1 MKKNAVIGKAKI
13 SNRPNL
19 NAFDLSHRNLFT
31 SYLGAILPVH
41 VMELMPG
48 DTVQVSPNWFT
59 RAMDLQAN
67 AYGRLIENVQTFFVP
82 YSSLW
87 KNIQYNML
95 STLQKGA
102 SGFPESRV
110 AETISSV
117 VSTSTKLPRMK
128 LGSLLNFCLLV
139 ELMVNRICFSF
150 KSSTPTTK
158 LLVPFVTYSQ
168 ELRSVAIA
176 RLASYLG
183 YGGFDAFLNNENRDY
198 THGGQFTFEVEGV
211 STTVTLY
218 PLKSDF
224 IETLVDNF
232 VADGNSYGAN
242 VYVNPLRWFAYHF
255 VYNNFYRNDTWQPYE
270 ATTCNLDWLN
280 SDNPEIEIVSNQK
293 AFSVYQALAAAK
305 TINELFAAWNNNMN
319 NYRNYMFFD
328 LRESNLPM
336 DAYNG
341 VLPNPQYG
349 SKSAVAPLS
358 AKDVVGHG
366 VDEPLKGVSSGD
378 GDVLHFSNES
388 LSGDAGVDI
397 FDLRQSIAMQ
407 KFLEISQSHDSSYKE
422 QIKAHFG
429 VDTADDPYKAYFI
442 GGSSSTMQVDTQVN
456 SNLAGDNSAVL
467 GGIASAQG
475 NYSAK
480 YKSDTYGILI
490 SLYRI
495 IPILDYQDR
504 GIKDQILTVDSTDL
518 PVPEFDSIGMERRR
532 KVSVRGFD
540 SALTDAD
547 TLDAL
552 KTYGYAAR
560 YLDYKTDVD
569 KIHGEFKYTLKNRV
583 IATPKN
589 LYKSGSGVISS
600 LLRVYPSMVDQI
612 FVNNNHGLLSDDQ
625 FYTNMNVSVTA
636 VRPLSVHGMPYAN

>member
-110 AETISSV
+110 AETLSSV

-139 ELMVNRICFSF
+139 ELMVHRICKSF
-150 KSSTPTTK
+150 PSSTATTK

-183 YGGFDAFLNNENRDY
+183 YGGFDVFLNDENRDY
-198 THGGQFTFEVEGV
+198 SHSGRFTFVVDGI
-211 STTVTLY
+211 STTATLC
-218 PLKSDF
+218 PLK
-224 IETLVDNF
+224 DN
-232 VADGNSYGAN
+232 VLQDLADTIGRGGFGAN

-280 SDNPEIEIVSNQK
+280 SDNPEIEIIPDSKVK
-293 AFSVYQALAAAK
+293 SVRQAIAAA
-305 TINELFAAWNNNMN
+305 NSLNQLFTSWNDNMIG
-319 NYRNYMFFD
+319 YRNYMFFD

-349 SKSAVAPLS
+349 ENASVAPLS
-358 AKDVVGHG
+358 AKNADGHG
-366 VDEPLKGVSSGD
+366 AGQPLEGYSFN
-378 GDVLHFSNES
+378 GDVLHFGNPS
-388 LSGDAGVDI
+388 LEGDAGVDI

-456 SNLAGDNSAVL
+456 ANLAGDNSAVL

-495 IPILDYQDR
+495 IPIIDYQDR

-532 KVSVRGFD
+532 IVSVRGFD
-540 SALTDAD
+540 SSLDGNG
-547 TLDAL
+547 TLAAL

>member
-1 MKKNAVIGKAKI
+1 MKKNAVIGKAKV

-41 VMELMPG
+41 AMELMPG

-110 AETISSV
+110 ATDVNNSLL
-117 VSTSTKLPRMK
+117 TSTKLPRMK
-128 LGSLLNFCLLV
+128 LQGLLFFCWLV
-139 ELMVNRICFSF
+139 EYMVSRIVDLKQGSA
-150 KSSTPTTK
+150 TQPTVT
-158 LLVPFVTYSQ
+158 LTVPFVTYGQ
-168 ELRSVAIA
+168 ELRSVSIS

-183 YGGFDAFLNNENRDY
+183 YGGFDFFLNNENRDY
-198 THGGQFTFEVEGV
+198 SRGGSMTFVVNGV

-218 PLKSDF
+218 PIKGPLLGDF
-224 IETLVDNF
+224 ETDIKK
-232 VADGNSYGAN
+232 GGYGSN
-242 VYVNPLRWFAYHF
+242 VFVNPLRWFAYHF
-255 VYNNFYRNDTWQPYE
+255 VYNNFYRNDTWQPYH
-270 ATTCNLDWLN
+270 ASTCNLDWLN
-280 SDNPEIEIVSNQK
+280 PNDPYINIMSAVDELNT
-293 AFSVYQALAAAK
+293 YYALRDAQTLDA
-305 TINELFAAWNNNMN
+305 LFTAWNTHMDKFSD
-319 NYRNYMFFD
+319 YMFFD

-349 SKSAVAPLS
+349 STSTVAPLT
-358 AKDVVGHG
+358 
-366 VDEPLKGVSSGD
+366 VSSLDGHPNIPLEGSEYTDGKQYFKIDGHIGD
-378 GDVLHFSNES
+378 K
-388 LSGDAGVDI
+388 AGVDI

-456 SNLAGDNSAVL
+456 SNLVGDNSAVL

-475 NYSAK
+475 SYSAK

-495 IPILDYQDR
+495 IPIIDYQDR

-532 KVSVRGFD
+532 NVSVRGFD
-540 SALTDAD
+540 SAKTASD
-547 TLDAL
+547 TFDAL

>member
-1 MKKNAVIGKAKI
+1 MKKNAVIGKAKV

-110 AETISSV
+110 AETISTV

-128 LGSLLNFCLLV
+128 LGSLIHFCLLCEYMLSRV
-139 ELMVNRICFSF
+139 CVF
-150 KSSTPTTK
+150 KSSTPTVK

-183 YGGFDAFLNNENRDY
+183 YGGFDIFLNNDNRDY
-198 THGGQFTFEVEGV
+198 SRGGQFTFEVDGI
-211 STTVTLY
+211 STTATLH
-218 PLKSDF
+218 PLKDDVLTHLINNIWSGSF
-224 IETLVDNF
+224 
-232 VADGNSYGAN
+232 GSN

-280 SDNPEIEIVSNQK
+280 SDNPEIEIISPSNTDKTQK
-293 AFSVYQALAAAK
+293 ALAAAK
-305 TINELFAAWNNNMN
+305 NINELFTAWNNNMN
-319 NYRNYMFFD
+319 TYRNYMFFD

-349 SKSAVAPLS
+349 SNSSVAPLS
-358 AKDVVGHG
+358 ASGTDGSGRTLQVSDFKDGKNYFSV
-366 VDEPLKGVSSGD
+366 ESG
-378 GDVLHFSNES
+378 GSET
-388 LSGDAGVDI
+388 AGVDI

-407 KFLEISQSHDSSYKE
+407 KFLEISQSHDSSYKD
-422 QIKAHFG
+422 QIKAHYVRTVATHAWHGDARPRCSCRLSAAKKYDRFTFSHKCARGHQLRTLGFG
-429 VDTADDPYKAYFI
+429 
-442 GGSSSTMQVDTQVN
+442 
-456 SNLAGDNSAVL
+456 
-467 GGIASAQG
+467 
-475 NYSAK
+475 
-480 YKSDTYGILI
+480 YGQ
-490 SLYRI
+490 S
-495 IPILDYQDR
+495 
-504 GIKDQILTVDSTDL
+504 
-518 PVPEFDSIGMERRR
+518 
-532 KVSVRGFD
+532 
-540 SALTDAD
+540 
-547 TLDAL
+547 
-552 KTYGYAAR
+552 
-560 YLDYKTDVD
+560 
-569 KIHGEFKYTLKNRV
+569 
-583 IATPKN
+583 
-589 LYKSGSGVISS
+589 
-600 LLRVYPSMVDQI
+600 
-612 FVNNNHGLLSDDQ
+612 
-625 FYTNMNVSVTA
+625 
-636 VRPLSVHGMPYAN
+636 

>member
-1 MKKNAVIGKAKI
+1 MKKNAVIGKAKV

-110 AETISSV
+110 ATDVNTSL
-117 VSTSTKLPRMK
+117 STSTKLPRMK
-128 LGSLLNFCLLV
+128 LQGLFLFCWLIEYMVSRIV
-139 ELMVNRICFSF
+139 ELNQ
-150 KSSTPTTK
+150 SSTVQPTVTLK
-158 LLVPFVTYSQ
+158 VPFVTYGQ
-168 ELRSVAIA
+168 ELRSVSIA

-183 YGGFDAFLNNENRDY
+183 YGGFDFFLNNDNRDY
-198 THGGQFTFEVEGV
+198 SRGGHMTFVVNGV
-211 STTVTLY
+211 STDVTLY
-218 PLKSDF
+218 P
-224 IETLVDNF
+224 I
-232 VADGNSYGAN
+232 DGSLLGSFESSIKHGGYGSN
-242 VYVNPLRWFAYHF
+242 VFVNPLRWFAYHF

-270 ATTCNLDWLN
+270 ASTCNLDWLKPN
-280 SDNPEIEIVSNQK
+280 DPYIDVLSETDELN
-293 AFSVYQALAAAK
+293 AYYALRDAK
-305 TINELFAAWNNNMN
+305 TIDALFTAWNTHMSKFAD
-319 NYRNYMFFD
+319 YMFFD

-349 SKSAVAPLS
+349 SSSTVAPLTATS
-358 AKDVVGHG
+358 SDAHPNIPLEGSEYTDGKQYFKVDGHIG
-366 VDEPLKGVSSGD
+366 EQ
-378 GDVLHFSNES
+378 
-388 LSGDAGVDI
+388 AGIDI

-475 NYSAK
+475 SYSAK

-495 IPILDYQDR
+495 IPVLDYQDR

-532 KVSVRGFD
+532 NVSVRGFD
-540 SALTDAD
+540 SAVNSQE
-547 TLDAL
+547 TLEAL

>member
-1 MKKNAVIGKAKI
+1 MKKNVVIGKAKI
-13 SNRPNL
+13 CNRPNL

-102 SGFPESRV
+102 SGFSESRV

-117 VSTSTKLPRMK
+117 VNTSTKLPRMK
-128 LGSLLNFCLLV
+128 LGSLLNFCYVV
-139 ELMVNRICFSF
+139 EYMLSRVCNFRD
-150 KSSTPTTK
+150 STPTVS

-168 ELRSVAIA
+168 ELRSVSIA

-183 YGGFDAFLNNENRDY
+183 YGGFDIFLQHDNRDY
-198 THGGQFTFEVEGV
+198 ERGKQFTFKVDGVE
-211 STTVTLY
+211 TTATLY
-218 PLKSDF
+218 PLKSS
-224 IETLVDNF
+224 ILNTLDSRIS
-232 VADGNSYGAN
+232 DGAFGAT

-270 ATTCNLDWLN
+270 ATTCNLDWVN
-280 SDNPEIEIVSNQK
+280 PDNPEIEVLPSAKIPRIK
-293 AFSVYQALAAAK
+293 GELGAAK
-305 TINELFAAWNNNMN
+305 SIDELFTAWNNELNTF
-319 NYRNYMFFD
+319 RNYMFFD

-349 SKSAVAPLS
+349 KNSSAAPLS
-358 AKDVVGHG
+358 AKDGDGHG
-366 VDEPLKGVSSGD
+366 IGEILQGVQTKVS
-378 GDVLHFSNES
+378 DVVHFSNES
-388 LSGDAGVDI
+388 LSSEAGIDI

-407 KFLEISQSHDSSYKE
+407 RFLEISQSHDSSYKE

-429 VDTADDPYKAYFI
+429 VDTNDDPYKAYFI

-456 SNLAGDNSAVL
+456 SNLAGENSAVL

-480 YKSDTYGILI
+480 YKSDTYGVLI

-532 KVSVRGFD
+532 NVSVRGFD
-540 SALTDAD
+540 AAITPDD
-547 TLDAL
+547 TIDAL

-589 LYKSGSGVISS
+589 LYKSGTGVISS

-625 FYTNMNVSVTA
+625 FYTNMNISVTA
-636 VRPLSVHGMPYAN
+636 VRPLSVHGMPNAN

>member
-1 MKKNAVIGKAKI
+1 MKKNAVIGKAKV

-31 SYLGAILPVH
+31 SSLGAILPVH
-41 VMELMPG
+41 AMELMPG

-95 STLQKGA
+95 TTLQKNA
-102 SGFPESRV
+102 SGWTESRV
-110 AETISSV
+110 ATNVTSSLA
-117 VSTSTKLPRMK
+117 TSTKLPRIKMQDILLFCWLVEYLVSRIVQ
-128 LGSLLNFCLLV
+128 LGSTV
-139 ELMVNRICFSF
+139 Q
-150 KSSTPTTK
+150 PTVT
-158 LLVPFVTYSQ
+158 LTVPFVTYGQ
-168 ELRSVAIA
+168 ELRSVSIA

-183 YGGFDAFLNNENRDY
+183 YGGFDFFLNNENRDY
-198 THGGQFTFEVEGV
+198 SQGGSMTFKVNGI
-211 STTVTLY
+211 STTVTLHPIKG
-218 PLKSDF
+218 PLLGAF
-224 IETLVDNF
+224 ET
-232 VADGNSYGAN
+232 AIKTGGYGSN
-242 VYVNPLRWFAYHF
+242 VFVNPLRWFAYHF

-270 ATTCNLDWLN
+270 AATCNLDWLDPN
-280 SDNPEIEIVSNQK
+280 NPYISVLTPTEEINIYYALKEATTID
-293 AFSVYQALAAAK
+293 ALFS
-305 TINELFAAWNNNMN
+305 AWNEKMSKFAD
-319 NYRNYMFFD
+319 YMFFD

-349 SKSAVAPLS
+349 STSTVAPLT
-358 AKDVVGHG
+358 
-366 VDEPLKGVSSGD
+366 VSSSDAHPNIPLEGSEYTDGKQYFKIDGHIGD
-378 GDVLHFSNES
+378 K
-388 LSGDAGVDI
+388 AGVDI

-456 SNLAGDNSAVL
+456 ANLAGDNSAVL

-475 NYSAK
+475 SYSAK

-495 IPILDYQDR
+495 IPIIDYQDR

-532 KVSVRGFD
+532 NVSVRGFD
-540 SALTDAD
+540 SALTGTD

-589 LYKSGSGVISS
+589 LYKTGSGVISS

>member
-1 MKKNAVIGKAKI
+1 MKKNAVIGKAKV

-110 AETISSV
+110 AETLSSV
-117 VSTSTKLPRMK
+117 VGTSTKLPRMK
-128 LGSLLNFCLLV
+128 LGSLLNFCFLI
-139 ELMVNRICFSF
+139 EYMVSRICVAF
-150 KSSTPTTK
+150 KTNNPTVK

-168 ELRSVAIA
+168 ELRSVSIA

-183 YGGFDAFLNNENRDY
+183 YGGFDLFLNNENRDY
-198 THGGQFTFEVEGV
+198 EHGGTFTFEVEGV

-218 PLKSDF
+218 PLKNIF
-224 IETLVDNF
+224 FGPFLDN
-232 VADGNSYGAN
+232 VGSNGNALGSN

-280 SDNPEIEIVSNQK
+280 SDNPEIEIISNAK
-293 AFSVYQALAAAK
+293 TMSTYQALFAAK
-305 TINELFAAWNNNMN
+305 SINELFTAWNDNMIN
-319 NYRNYMFFD
+319 FRNYMFFD

-349 SKSAVAPLS
+349 KNSSTAPLS
-358 AKDVVGHG
+358 AKDGGGHG
-366 VDEPLKGVSSGD
+366 IGEILQGVATNVS
-378 GDVLHFSNES
+378 DVVHFSNES
-388 LSGDAGVDI
+388 LSSEAGIDI

-456 SNLAGDNSAVL
+456 ANLAGDNSAVL

-495 IPILDYQDR
+495 IPIIDYQDR

-532 KVSVRGFD
+532 NVSVRGFD
-540 SALTDAD
+540 SAFSNSEM
-547 TLDAL
+547 LDAL

-583 IATPKN
+583 IATPKH
-589 LYKSGSGVISS
+589 LYKTGSGVISS

>member
-1 MKKNAVIGKAKI
+1 MKKNAVLGKARI
-13 SNRPNL
+13 NNRPNL

-31 SYLGAILPVH
+31 SFLGAILPVH
-41 VMELMPG
+41 TMELMPG

-95 STLQKGA
+95 NTLQKGA
-102 SGFPESRV
+102 SGWSESRV
-110 AETISSV
+110 AVGIQASLP
-117 VSTSTKLPRMK
+117 TSTKLPRMK
-128 LGSLLNFCLLV
+128 MQGLLFFCWLIEYFLARV
-139 ELMVNRICFSF
+139 SVLKGN
-150 KSSTPTTK
+150 PTVALT
-158 LLVPFVTYSQ
+158 VPFITYGQ

-183 YGGFDAFLNNENRDY
+183 YGGFDVLLNNDNRDY
-198 THGGQFTFEVEGV
+198 NKGGVIEQVINGV
-211 STTVTLY
+211 KVKSTLY
-218 PLKSDF
+218 PLK
-224 IETLVDNF
+224 
-232 VADGNSYGAN
+232 ADVLSSFSASIYAGGLGAT

-270 ATTCNLDWLN
+270 ANTCNLDWLKA
-280 SDNPEIEIVSNQK
+280 DDPEVSVMSSSEADKAYK
-293 AFSVYQALAAAK
+293 AFESATSIDALF
-305 TINELFAAWNNNMN
+305 TAWNNNMSKFKD
-319 NYRNYMFFD
+319 YMFFD

-336 DAYNG
+336 DANNG

-349 SKSAVAPLS
+349 STSAVAPLS
-358 AKDVVGHG
+358 ASGINRNYDG
-366 VDEPLKGVSSGD
+366 VALEGSEVSEGKQYFKIDSTIG
-378 GDVLHFSNES
+378 NT
-388 LSGDAGVDI
+388 AGVDI
-397 FDLRQSIAMQ
+397 FDLRESIAMQ
-407 KFLEISQSHDSSYKE
+407 KFLEISQSHDSNYKD

-429 VDTADDPYKAYFI
+429 VDTNDEPYKAYFI
-442 GGSSSTMQVDTQVN
+442 GGTSSVMQVDTQVN
-456 SNLAGDNSAVL
+456 QNLAGDNTAVL

-475 NYSAK
+475 SYSAK

-495 IPILDYQDR
+495 IPILDYEDR

-532 KVSVRGFD
+532 QVSVRGFD
-540 SALTDAD
+540 NSTNSVGTTNL
-547 TLDAL
+547 L

-569 KIHGEFKYTLKNRV
+569 KIHGEFKYSLKNRV
-583 IATPKN
+583 VATPNN
-589 LYKSGSGVISS
+589 LYSGSSDLMTS
-600 LLRVYPSMVDQI
+600 LLRVYPSMVDNI
-612 FVNNNHGLLSDDQ
+612 FVNNKHGLLNDDQ

-636 VRPLSVHGMPYAN
+636 VRPLSVHGMPNAN

>member
-1 MKKNAVIGKAKI
+1 MKKNAVIGRAKI

-19 NAFDLSHRNLFT
+19 NAFDLSHRNLYT

-67 AYGRLIENVQTFFVP
+67 AYGRLIENVQTFYVP

-128 LGSLLNFCLLV
+128 LGSLLGFCFLV
-139 ELMVNRICFSF
+139 EVMVQRICLAF

-183 YGGFDAFLNNENRDY
+183 YGGFDIFLNNDNRDY
-198 THGGQFTFEVEGV
+198 EHGGRFTFDVEGI
-211 STTVTLY
+211 STSVTLY
-218 PLKSDF
+218 PLKDSVL
-224 IETLVDNF
+224 TGLKQCLVQ
-232 VADGNSYGAN
+232 GGLGAN

-280 SDNPEIEIVSNQK
+280 SDNPEIEVISLSKVNSVSPK
-293 AFSVYQALAAAK
+293 LFAAK
-305 TINELFAAWNNNMN
+305 TIDELFTAWNNDMN

-349 SKSAVAPLS
+349 SKSSVAPLS
-358 AKDVVGHG
+358 AVGANGAGHPLEVEEYKDGKNYFS
-366 VDEPLKGVSSGD
+366 VDSGGSD
-378 GDVLHFSNES
+378 I
-388 LSGDAGVDI
+388 AGVDI

-429 VDTADDPYKAYFI
+429 VDTSDDPYKAYFI
-442 GGSSSTMQVDTQVN
+442 GGSSSVMQVDTQVN
-456 SNLAGDNSAVL
+456 ANLAGGNAAEL

-475 NYSAK
+475 SYSAK
-480 YKSDTYGILI
+480 YKSDTYGILT
-490 SLYRI
+490 SVQSTCASAHASPRTERSPA
-495 IPILDYQDR
+495 IP
-504 GIKDQILTVDSTDL
+504 
-518 PVPEFDSIGMERRR
+518 
-532 KVSVRGFD
+532 
-540 SALTDAD
+540 
-547 TLDAL
+547 
-552 KTYGYAAR
+552 
-560 YLDYKTDVD
+560 
-569 KIHGEFKYTLKNRV
+569 
-583 IATPKN
+583 
-589 LYKSGSGVISS
+589 
-600 LLRVYPSMVDQI
+600 
-612 FVNNNHGLLSDDQ
+612 
-625 FYTNMNVSVTA
+625 
-636 VRPLSVHGMPYAN
+636 

>member
-128 LGSLLNFCLLV
+128 LTSLLGFCFLV
-139 ELMVNRICFSF
+139 EVMLSRVCNF
-150 KSSTPTTK
+150 KSSTPTVE

-183 YGGFDAFLNNENRDY
+183 YGGFDMFLNDDNRDY
-198 THGGQFTFEVEGV
+198 SRGGQFTFNVEGI

-218 PLKSDF
+218 PLKDD
-224 IETLVDNF
+224 ILNNLKQILVK
-232 VADGNSYGAN
+232 GGLGAN

-255 VYNNFYRNDTWQPYE
+255 IYNNFYRNDTWQPYE

-280 SDNPEIEIVSNQK
+280 SDNPEIEVITMSKVNSVSPK
-293 AFSVYQALAAAK
+293 LLTAK
-305 TINELFAAWNNNMN
+305 TINELFTTWNNEMN

-349 SKSAVAPLS
+349 KNASVAPLS
-358 AKDVVGHG
+358 AKDVLGHG
-366 VDEPLKGVSSGD
+366 IGSSLKGVSAGD
-378 GDVLHFSNES
+378 GDVLHFSNEN

>member
-1 MKKNAVIGKAKI
+1 MKKNAVIGKAKV

-110 AETISSV
+110 AETLSSV

-128 LGSLLNFCLLV
+128 LGSLLQFCYIV
-139 ELMVNRICFSF
+139 EYMLGRICYSF
-150 KSSTPTTK
+150 ISSTPTVS
-158 LLVPFVTYSQ
+158 LQVPFVTYSQ
-168 ELRSVAIA
+168 ELRSVAVA

-183 YGGFDAFLNNENRDY
+183 YGGFDIFLNNENRDFKN
-198 THGGQFTFEVEGV
+198 GKQFTFSVDGV
-211 STTVTLY
+211 DTTVTLY
-218 PLKSDF
+218 PLKAEVLDSLSSS
-224 IETLVDNF
+224 INNG
-232 VADGNSYGAN
+232 AYGAN

-280 SDNPEIEIVSNQK
+280 SDNPEIEVMSYAK
-293 AFSVYQALAAAK
+293 AQQIQNKLYASKNIDQ
-305 TINELFAAWNNNMN
+305 LFTEWNTDMN
-319 NYRNYMFFD
+319 TFRNYMFFD
-328 LRESNLPM
+328 LRESNLPL

-349 SKSAVAPLS
+349 SKSSVAPLS
-358 AKDVVGHG
+358 AKDYEGHG
-366 VDEPLKGVSSGD
+366 VGQSLEGVESAVNG
-378 GDVLHFSNES
+378 VLHFSNTG
-388 LSGDAGVDI
+388 LLNDAGVDI
-397 FDLRQSIAMQ
+397 FDFRQSIAMQ

-456 SNLAGDNSAVL
+456 ANLAGDNSAVL

-475 NYSAK
+475 SYSAK

-495 IPILDYQDR
+495 IPIIDYQDR

-532 KVSVRGFD
+532 NVSVRGFD
-540 SALTDAD
+540 SALTSVD

>member
-1 MKKNAVIGKAKI
+1 MKKNAVIGKAKV

-110 AETISSV
+110 AETLSSV

-128 LGSLLNFCLLV
+128 LGSLLNFCLLIEHMV
-139 ELMVNRICFSF
+139 ERICIAF
-150 KSSTPTTK
+150 KDNDPTVK

-183 YGGFDAFLNNENRDY
+183 YGGFDIFLNNENRDY
-198 THGGQFTFEVEGV
+198 DHGGQFTFEVEGV

-218 PLKSDF
+218 PLKSNI
-224 IETLVDNF
+224 IELLVNNVESAGF
-232 VADGNSYGAN
+232 GAN

-280 SDNPEIEIVSNQK
+280 SDNPEVEVISVSK
-293 AFSVYQALAAAK
+293 TVSTYHALDAAK
-305 TINELFAAWNNNMN
+305 NIDELFTAWNNNMN

-349 SKSAVAPLS
+349 SKSSVAPLS
-358 AKDVVGHG
+358 AIEHTNVPSGT
-366 VDEPLKGVSSGD
+366 PLSVFSKSDGNKIYFSV
-378 GDVLHFSNES
+378 GDVDTDRS
-388 LSGDAGVDI
+388 GVDI

-429 VDTADDPYKAYFI
+429 VDTSDDPYKAYFI

-456 SNLAGDNSAVL
+456 ANLAGDNSAVL

-540 SALTDAD
+540 SALTSAD

>member
-1 MKKNAVIGKAKI
+1 MKKNAVIGKAKV

-117 VSTSTKLPRMK
+117 VGTSTKLPRMK
-128 LGSLLNFCLLV
+128 LGSLIHFCLLCEYMLSRV
-139 ELMVNRICFSF
+139 CVFA
-150 KSSTPTTK
+150 SSTPTVK

-183 YGGFDAFLNNENRDY
+183 YGGFDVFLNNDNRDY
-198 THGGQFTFEVEGV
+198 SRGGRFTFEVDGV
-211 STTVTLY
+211 SVTATLH
-218 PLKSDF
+218 PLKDDVLTHLINNIWS
-224 IETLVDNF
+224 
-232 VADGNSYGAN
+232 GSYGSN

-280 SDNPEIEIVSNQK
+280 SDNPEIEIISPSNTDKVQK
-293 AFSVYQALAAAK
+293 ALAAAK
-305 TINELFAAWNNNMN
+305 SINELFTAWNNNMN

-349 SKSAVAPLS
+349 SNSSVAPLTAKVYDSVS
-358 AKDVVGHG
+358 AGSPLVTPGS
-366 VDEPLKGVSSGD
+366 VDSDGKVRFEID
-378 GDVLHFSNES
+378 GDS
-388 LSGDAGVDI
+388 AGVDI

-442 GGSSSTMQVDTQVN
+442 GGSSSVMQVDTQVN
-456 SNLAGDNSAVL
+456 ANLAENNSAIL

-475 NYSAK
+475 NYTAK

-495 IPILDYQDR
+495 IPIIDYQDR
-504 GIKDQILTVDSTDL
+504 GVKDQILTVDSTDL
-518 PVPEFDSIGMERRR
+518 PIPEFDSIGMERRR
-532 KVSVRGFD
+532 NVSVRGFD
-540 SALTDAD
+540 SALTSTDAQ
-547 TLDAL
+547 DAL

-583 IATPKN
+583 VATPKN
-589 LYKSGSGVISS
+589 LYKSGSSVISS

-612 FVNNNHGLLSDDQ
+612 FVNNSHGLLSYDQ

>member
-1 MKKNAVIGKAKI
+1 MKKNAVIGKAKV

-41 VMELMPG
+41 AMELMPG

-110 AETISSV
+110 ATDVNTSL
-117 VSTSTKLPRMK
+117 STSTKLPRMK
-128 LGSLLNFCLLV
+128 LQGLLLFCWLIEYMITRVV
-139 ELMVNRICFSF
+139 ELNQG
-150 KSSTPTTK
+150 STVQPTVT
-158 LLVPFVTYSQ
+158 LNVPFVTYGQ
-168 ELRSVAIA
+168 ELRSVSIA

-183 YGGFDAFLNNENRDY
+183 YGGFDFFLNHDNRDY
-198 THGGQFTFEVEGV
+198 SIGGRMTFVINGI
-211 STTVTLY
+211 STEVTLHPIKG
-218 PLKSDF
+218 PLLGNF
-224 IETLVDNF
+224 ETAINT
-232 VADGNSYGAN
+232 GGYGSN
-242 VYVNPLRWFAYHF
+242 VFVNPLRWFAYHF

-270 ATTCNLDWLN
+270 ASTCNLDWLKPN
-280 SDNPEIEIVSNQK
+280 DPYIEVLTKTDELNT
-293 AFSVYQALAAAK
+293 YYALKDAK
-305 TINELFAAWNNNMN
+305 TIDALFTAWNTHMAKFAD
-319 NYRNYMFFD
+319 YMFFD

-349 SKSAVAPLS
+349 SSSTVAPLTAS
-358 AKDVVGHG
+358 SVDAHPNIPLEGSEYTDGKQYFKVDGHIG
-366 VDEPLKGVSSGD
+366 EK
-378 GDVLHFSNES
+378 
-388 LSGDAGVDI
+388 AGVDI

-456 SNLAGDNSAVL
+456 ANLAESNSAVL

-475 NYSAK
+475 SYSAK

-495 IPILDYQDR
+495 IPIIDYQDR

-532 KVSVRGFD
+532 NVSVRGFD
-540 SALTDAD
+540 SSVNNQE

-589 LYKSGSGVISS
+589 LYKNGSGVISS

>member
-1 MKKNAVIGKAKI
+1 MKKNAVIGKAKV

-95 STLQKGA
+95 STLQKGS

-128 LGSLLNFCLLV
+128 LGSLLSFCWVV
-139 ELMVNRICFSF
+139 ELMIQRVCNF
-150 KSSTPTTK
+150 KSSTPSVK

-183 YGGFDAFLNNENRDY
+183 YGGFDVFLNNENRDY
-198 THGGQFTFEVEGV
+198 SSGGKFTFEVEGV
-211 STTVTLY
+211 STTATLH
-218 PLKSDF
+218 PLKSD
-224 IETLVDNF
+224 ILGSMIGKINVG
-232 VADGNSYGAN
+232 AYGAN

-280 SDNPEIEIVSNQK
+280 SDNPEIEVISSSKVS
-293 AFSVYQALAAAK
+293 SVYQALTAAK
-305 TINELFAAWNNNMN
+305 SIDQLFTAWNENMN

-349 SKSAVAPLS
+349 SNSSVAPLS
-358 AKDVVGHG
+358 AVGTNG
-366 VDEPLKGVSSGD
+366 AGRPLEVDEFHD
-378 GDVLHFSNES
+378 GKNYFAVQDGGSNI
-388 LSGDAGVDI
+388 AGVDI

-456 SNLAGDNSAVL
+456 ANLAGDNSAVL

-475 NYSAK
+475 SYSSK

-495 IPILDYQDR
+495 IPIIDYQDR
-504 GIKDQILTVDSTDL
+504 GIKDQILTVNSTDL

-532 KVSVRGFD
+532 NVSVRGFD
-540 SALTDAD
+540 SAMDSQG

-552 KTYGYAAR
+552 TTYGYAAR

>member
-1 MKKNAVIGKAKI
+1 MKKNAVIGKAKV

-110 AETISSV
+110 AETLSSV

-128 LGSLLNFCLLV
+128 LGSLLNFCLLIEHMV
-139 ELMVNRICFSF
+139 ERICFAF
-150 KSSTPTTK
+150 KTNNPTVK

-183 YGGFDAFLNNENRDY
+183 YGGFDLFLNNENRDY
-198 THGGQFTFEVEGV
+198 EHGGQFTFEVEGI

-218 PLKSDF
+218 PLKSD
-224 IETLVDNF
+224 IIRLLVNNVESSGF
-232 VADGNSYGAN
+232 GAN

-280 SDNPEIEIVSNQK
+280 SDNPEIEVISVSK
-293 AFSVYQALAAAK
+293 AVSVYHALDSAK
-305 TINELFAAWNNNMN
+305 NIDELFTVWNNNMN
-319 NYRNYMFFD
+319 AYRNYMFFD

-349 SKSAVAPLS
+349 SKSSVAPLS
-358 AKDVVGHG
+358 AKDYEGHG
-366 VDEPLKGVSSGD
+366 EGATLEGVQSSVDG
-378 GDVLHFSNES
+378 VLHFSN
-388 LSGDAGVDI
+388 SGLMNEAGVDI

-429 VDTADDPYKAYFI
+429 IDTADDPYKAYFI

-475 NYSAK
+475 NYTAK

-540 SALTDAD
+540 SAFTAAD

>member
-1 MKKNAVIGKAKI
+1 MKKNAVIGKAKV

-41 VMELMPG
+41 AMELMPG

-110 AETISSV
+110 ATDVNTSL
-117 VSTSTKLPRMK
+117 STSTKLPRMK
-128 LGSLLNFCLLV
+128 LQGILLFCWLIEYMISRIV
-139 ELMVNRICFSF
+139 ELNQG
-150 KSSTPTTK
+150 STVQPTVT
-158 LLVPFVTYSQ
+158 LNVPFVTYGQ
-168 ELRSVAIA
+168 ELRSVSIA

-183 YGGFDAFLNNENRDY
+183 YGGFDFFLNNENRDY
-198 THGGQFTFEVEGV
+198 SQGGSMTFVVNGV
-211 STTVTLY
+211 STTVTLHPIKG
-218 PLKSDF
+218 PLLGDF
-224 IETLVDNF
+224 ETAINT
-232 VADGNSYGAN
+232 GGYGSN
-242 VYVNPLRWFAYHF
+242 VFVNPLRWFAYHF
-255 VYNNFYRNDTWQPYE
+255 VYNNFYRNDTWQPYQ
-270 ATTCNLDWLN
+270 ASTCNLDWLKPN
-280 SDNPEIEIVSNQK
+280 DPYIEVLTKNDELN
-293 AFSVYQALAAAK
+293 AYYALKDAK
-305 TINELFAAWNNNMN
+305 TIDQLFTAWNTHMSKFAD
-319 NYRNYMFFD
+319 YMFFD

-349 SKSAVAPLS
+349 SSSTVAPLTS
-358 AKDVVGHG
+358 SSVDAHPNIPLEGSEYTDGKQYFKIDGHIG
-366 VDEPLKGVSSGD
+366 EK
-378 GDVLHFSNES
+378 
-388 LSGDAGVDI
+388 AGVDI

-456 SNLAGDNSAVL
+456 ANLAGNNSAVL

-475 NYSAK
+475 SYSAK

-532 KVSVRGFD
+532 NVSVRGFD
-540 SALTDAD
+540 SSLNNQE
-547 TLDAL
+547 TLDSL

-589 LYKSGSGVISS
+589 LYKTGSGVISS

-636 VRPLSVHGMPYAN
+636 VRPLSIHGMPYAN

>member
-1 MKKNAVIGKAKI
+1 MKKNAVIGKAKV

-139 ELMVNRICFSF
+139 ELMVHRICVSF
-150 KSSTPTTK
+150 PSTTPTTK

-183 YGGFDAFLNNENRDY
+183 YGGFDDFLNNDNRDY
-198 THGGQFTFEVEGV
+198 SHGGRFTFEVDGV
-211 STTVTLY
+211 STTVTLH
-218 PLKSDF
+218 PLKDDVLQDLADT
-224 IETLVDNF
+224 IEKGGL
-232 VADGNSYGAN
+232 GAN

-280 SDNPEIEIVSNQK
+280 SDNPEIEIISNAK
-293 AFSVYQALAAAK
+293 TKTIRQAIAAA
-305 TINELFAAWNNNMN
+305 NSLNQLFTSWNDNMI

-328 LRESNLPM
+328 LRESNLPL

-349 SKSAVAPLS
+349 KNASVAPLS
-358 AKDVVGHG
+358 AHG
-366 VDEPLKGVSSGD
+366 NSGD
-378 GDVLHFSNES
+378 PLESVATGVANTVHFSS
-388 LSGDAGVDI
+388 DGLDDDAGVDI

-475 NYSAK
+475 SYSAK

-495 IPILDYQDR
+495 IPIIDYQDR

-532 KVSVRGFD
+532 NVSVRGFD
-540 SALTDAD
+540 SAFTSAD
-547 TLDAL
+547 TLDSL

>member
-110 AETISSV
+110 AETLSSV

-128 LGSLLNFCLLV
+128 LGSLYNFCALI
-139 ELMVNRICFSF
+139 ELMVSRLCVSF
-150 KSSTPTTK
+150 KDSTPSVK
-158 LLVPFVTYSQ
+158 LLVPFVTYAQ
-168 ELRSVAIA
+168 ELRSVAIS

-183 YGGFDAFLNNENRDY
+183 YGGFDIFLNDDNRDY
-198 THGGQFTFEVEGV
+198 SHGGQFTFEVEGI

-218 PLKSDF
+218 PLKSDVLG
-224 IETLVDNF
+224 TLVDNIGSNGF
-232 VADGNSYGAN
+232 GAK

-280 SDNPEIEIVSNQK
+280 SDNPEIEVISNDK
-293 AFSVYQALAAAK
+293 TRSVYRAIGAANS
-305 TINELFAAWNNNMN
+305 IDQLFTSWNNEMN

-349 SKSAVAPLS
+349 KNSSVAPLS
-358 AKDVVGHG
+358 AIDKIGTADGSAL
-366 VDEPLKGVSSGD
+366 EATVSGLD
-378 GDVLHFSNES
+378 GVLHFGNDKIE
-388 LSGDAGVDI
+388 GDAGIDI

-429 VDTADDPYKAYFI
+429 VDTGDDPYKAYFI

-475 NYSAK
+475 NYTAK

-532 KVSVRGFD
+532 NVSVRGFD
-540 SALTDAD
+540 SALTGAD

-589 LYKSGSGVISS
+589 LYKPGSGVISS

>member
-1 MKKNAVIGKAKI
+1 MKKNAVIGKAKV

-110 AETISSV
+110 ATDVITSL
-117 VSTSTKLPRMK
+117 STSTKLPRMK
-128 LGSLLNFCLLV
+128 LKGLLLFCWLV
-139 ELMVNRICFSF
+139 EYLVSRVVDLSQG
-150 KSSTPTTK
+150 STVKPTVA
-158 LLVPFVTYSQ
+158 LRVPFVTYSQ
-168 ELRSVAIA
+168 ELRSVSIA

-183 YGGFDAFLNNENRDY
+183 YGGFDFFLNRDNRDY
-198 THGGQFTFEVEGV
+198 SRGGNMTFVVNGV
-211 STTVTLY
+211 STTVTLH
-218 PLKSDF
+218 PISGSLLGPFEGAIKS
-224 IETLVDNF
+224 
-232 VADGNSYGAN
+232 GGYGSN
-242 VYVNPLRWFAYHF
+242 VFVNPLRWFAYHF
-255 VYNNFYRNDTWQPYE
+255 VYNNFYRNDTWQPYQ
-270 ATTCNLDWLN
+270 ASTCNLDWLKPN
-280 SDNPEIEIVSNQK
+280 DPYIDIMSETDEIN
-293 AFSVYQALAAAK
+293 AYQALKDAK
-305 TINELFAAWNNNMN
+305 TIDALFTAWNTHMTKFAD
-319 NYRNYMFFD
+319 YMFFD
-328 LRESNLPM
+328 LRESNLLM

-349 SKSAVAPLS
+349 STSTVAPLTAS
-358 AKDVVGHG
+358 SLDGHPNI
-366 VDEPLKGVSSGD
+366 PLEGSEYTD
-378 GDVLHFSNES
+378 GKQYFKIDGHIGEK
-388 LSGDAGVDI
+388 AGVDI

-442 GGSSSTMQVDTQVN
+442 GGSSSTMQVDTQVHA
-456 SNLAGDNSAVL
+456 NLAGDNSAVL

-495 IPILDYQDR
+495 IPIIDYQDR

-532 KVSVRGFD
+532 NVSVRGFD
-540 SALTDAD
+540 SSENSQE
-547 TLDAL
+547 TLEAL

>member
-128 LGSLLNFCLLV
+128 LGSLINFCLLV
-139 ELMVNRICFSF
+139 ELMVQRICVSFS
-150 KSSTPTTK
+150 SSTPKTK

-183 YGGFDAFLNNENRDY
+183 YGGFDLFLNNENRDY
-198 THGGQFTFEVEGV
+198 SHGGQFTFEVEGV

-218 PLKSDF
+218 PIKDNILQDA
-224 IETLVDNF
+224 VDNIGSNGF
-232 VADGNSYGAN
+232 GAK

-280 SDNPEIEIVSNQK
+280 SDNPEITVVADGK
-293 AFSVYQALAAAK
+293 ALAMKQVIAAANS
-305 TINELFAAWNNNMN
+305 IDQLFKGWNDNMN
-319 NYRNYMFFD
+319 DYRNYMFFD

-349 SKSAVAPLS
+349 SNSSVASLS
-358 AKDVVGHG
+358 ARERTNV
-366 VDEPLKGVSSGD
+366 PSGTSLVTDSVTD
-378 GDVLHFSNES
+378 GDKLYFTVGGNT
-388 LSGDAGVDI
+388 DRAGVDI

-475 NYSAK
+475 NYTAK

-495 IPILDYQDR
+495 IPIIDYQDR
-504 GIKDQILTVDSTDL
+504 GIKDQILTVDATDL

-532 KVSVRGFD
+532 NVSVRGFD
-540 SALTDAD
+540 SAMTDAQ
-547 TLDAL
+547 TQDAL

>member
-1 MKKNAVIGKAKI
+1 MKKNAVIGKAKV

-102 SGFPESRV
+102 SGFSESRV
-110 AETISSV
+110 ATDVISSL
-117 VSTSTKLPRMK
+117 STSTKLPRMK
-128 LGSLLNFCLLV
+128 LRGLLLFCWLV
-139 ELMVNRICFSF
+139 EYMVTRIVELNE
-150 KSSTPTTK
+150 SSPVQPTVT
-158 LLVPFVTYSQ
+158 LNVPFVTYGQ
-168 ELRSVAIA
+168 ELRSVSIA

-183 YGGFDAFLNNENRDY
+183 YGGFDFFLNYDNRDY
-198 THGGQFTFEVEGV
+198 SHGGNMTFVVNGV
-211 STTVTLY
+211 STTVTLHPIKG
-218 PLKSDF
+218 PLLGRF
-224 IETLVDNF
+224 ETSIKN
-232 VADGNSYGAN
+232 GGYGSN
-242 VYVNPLRWFAYHF
+242 VFVNPLRWFAYHF

-270 ATTCNLDWLN
+270 ASTCNLDWLKPN
-280 SDNPEIEIVSNQK
+280 DPYIDIISDTDELN
-293 AFSVYQALAAAK
+293 AYYALKDAK
-305 TINELFAAWNNNMN
+305 TIDALFTAWNTHMAKFAD
-319 NYRNYMFFD
+319 YMFFD

-349 SKSAVAPLS
+349 SSSTVAPLTAS
-358 AKDVVGHG
+358 SVDAHPNIPLEGSEYTDGKQYFKVDGHIG
-366 VDEPLKGVSSGD
+366 EK
-378 GDVLHFSNES
+378 
-388 LSGDAGVDI
+388 AGVDI

-456 SNLAGDNSAVL
+456 ANLAGDNSAVL

-495 IPILDYQDR
+495 IPIIDYQDR

-532 KVSVRGFD
+532 NVSVRGFD
-540 SALTDAD
+540 SALTGTE
-547 TLDAL
+547 TLDSL

>member
-1 MKKNAVIGKAKI
+1 MKKNAVVGKAKI
-13 SNRPNL
+13 FNRPNL

-128 LGSLLNFCLLV
+128 LASLLRFCFLV
-139 ELMVNRICFSF
+139 ELMLIRVCNF
-150 KSSTPTTK
+150 KSSTPTVK

-183 YGGFDAFLNNENRDY
+183 YGGFDVFLNNDNRDY
-198 THGGQFTFEVEGV
+198 SRGGQFTFEVEGV

-218 PLKSDF
+218 PLKQDVYTS
-224 IETLVDNF
+224 LVSNITN
-232 VADGNSYGAN
+232 GGYGAN

-280 SDNPEIEIVSNQK
+280 SDNPEIEVISESKTNAVR
-293 AFSVYQALAAAK
+293 QAIGSANS
-305 TINELFAAWNNNMN
+305 IDQLFTAWNDNMN

-328 LRESNLPM
+328 LRESNLPL

-349 SKSAVAPLS
+349 KNSSVAPLS
-358 AKDVVGHG
+358 AKDGDGHSVG
-366 VDEPLKGVSSGD
+366 EYLKGAAT
-378 GDVLHFSNES
+378 DVPDIVHFSNES
-388 LSGDAGVDI
+388 LSGEAGVDI

-475 NYSAK
+475 SYSAK
-480 YKSDTYGILI
+480 FKSDTYGILI

-495 IPILDYQDR
+495 IPIIDYQDR
-504 GIKDQILTVDSTDL
+504 GVKDQILTVDSTDL

-532 KVSVRGFD
+532 NVSVRGFD
-540 SALTDAD
+540 SAKTSAD

-589 LYKSGSGVISS
+589 LYKSGSGVVSS

>member
-1 MKKNAVIGKAKI
+1 MKKNAVIGKAKV

-110 AETISSV
+110 AETLSSV

-128 LGSLLNFCLLV
+128 LGSLLNFCMLV
-139 ELMVNRICFSF
+139 ELMVHRICKSF
-150 KSSTPTTK
+150 ATSTAKTK
-158 LLVPFVTYSQ
+158 LLVPFITYSQ
-168 ELRSVAIA
+168 EIRSVAIA

-183 YGGFDAFLNNENRDY
+183 YGGFDVFLNNENRDY
-198 THGGQFTFEVEGV
+198 SYGGKSTFVVDGV
-211 STTVTLY
+211 STTVTLH
-218 PLKSDF
+218 PLKDDVLRDLSDTIGRGGF
-224 IETLVDNF
+224 G
-232 VADGNSYGAN
+232 AD

-280 SDNPEIEIVSNQK
+280 SDNPVVEIISNSK
-293 AFSVYQALAAAK
+293 AIAVKNAIAAANSLDQLY
-305 TINELFAAWNNNMN
+305 TSWNENMINF
-319 NYRNYMFFD
+319 RNYMFFD

-349 SKSAVAPLS
+349 SNSSVAPLS
-358 AKDVVGHG
+358 ATEHTTIPAGT
-366 VDEPLKGVSSGD
+366 PLSVSSKADGDKCYFSVGD
-378 GDVLHFSNES
+378 GDTSR
-388 LSGDAGVDI
+388 AGVDI

-456 SNLAGDNSAVL
+456 ANLAGDNSAVL

-495 IPILDYQDR
+495 IPIIDYQDR

-532 KVSVRGFD
+532 NVSVRGFD
-540 SALTDAD
+540 SAMTSAE
-547 TLDAL
+547 TLDTL

-589 LYKSGSGVISS
+589 LYKYGSSVVTT

>member
-1 MKKNAVIGKAKI
+1 MKKNAVIGKAKV

-117 VSTSTKLPRMK
+117 VSTSTKLPRMR
-128 LGSLLNFCLLV
+128 LGSLLNFCLLI
-139 ELMVNRICFSF
+139 EKMVQRICLAFQ
-150 KSSTPTTK
+150 SSTPTVK

-183 YGGFDAFLNNENRDY
+183 YGGFDLFLNNENRDY
-198 THGGQFTFEVEGV
+198 EHGGQFTFEVEGI

-218 PLKSDF
+218 PLKDSV
-224 IETLVDNF
+224 IKSLVDNIYSNGF
-232 VADGNSYGAN
+232 GAN

-280 SDNPEIEIVSNQK
+280 SDNPEIEIISNSK
-293 AFSVYQALAAAK
+293 VADTYRALSAANS
-305 TINELFAAWNNNMN
+305 IDQLFTSWNDNMN
-319 NYRNYMFFD
+319 VYRNYMFFD

-349 SKSAVAPLS
+349 NNSSVAPLS
-358 AKDVVGHG
+358 ALEKTSIPTDT
-366 VDEPLKGVSSGD
+366 PLTTDSVSDGDKRYFSVSGD
-378 GDVLHFSNES
+378 TNR
-388 LSGDAGVDI
+388 AGVDI

-456 SNLAGDNSAVL
+456 SNLTGDNSAVL

-475 NYSAK
+475 SYSAK

-495 IPILDYQDR
+495 IPIIDYQDR

-532 KVSVRGFD
+532 NVSVRGFD
-540 SALTDAD
+540 SAKTDAE

>member
-1 MKKNAVIGKAKI
+1 MKKNSVIGKAKI

-128 LGSLLNFCLLV
+128 LGSLLYFCLLV
-139 ELMVNRICFSF
+139 ELMVQRICVSF
-150 KSSTPTTK
+150 KSSTPKTK

-183 YGGFDAFLNNENRDY
+183 YGGFDIFLNDENRDLSQ
-198 THGGQFTFEVEGV
+198 GGKFTFEVEGI

-218 PLKSDF
+218 PLKDS
-224 IETLVDNF
+224 ILQGLVDNIGSNGF
-232 VADGNSYGAN
+232 GAN

-280 SDNPEIEIVSNQK
+280 SDNPEIEIISNAKVISVRQK
-293 AFSVYQALAAAK
+293 IGAAK
-305 TINELFAAWNNNMN
+305 TIDELFTAWNNDMN

-349 SKSAVAPLS
+349 KNASVAPLS
-358 AKDVVGHG
+358 AQGASGVPLESVGIVG
-366 VDEPLKGVSSGD
+366 TETV
-378 GDVLHFSNES
+378 HFTNDA
-388 LSGDAGVDI
+388 LDNDAGVDI

-456 SNLAGDNSAVL
+456 SNLADDNSAVL

-532 KVSVRGFD
+532 NVSVRGFD
-540 SALTDAD
+540 SALTDAQ

-589 LYKSGSGVISS
+589 LYKPGSGVISS

-612 FVNNNHGLLSDDQ
+612 FMNNNHGLLFDDQ
-625 FYTNMNVSVTA
+625 FYTNMNISVTA

>member
-1 MKKNAVIGKAKI
+1 MKKNAVIGKAKV

-102 SGFPESRV
+102 SGYPESRV
-110 AETISSV
+110 AETLSSV
-117 VSTSTKLPRMK
+117 VGTSTKLPRMK
-128 LGSLLNFCLLV
+128 LGSLLNFCLLIEHMV
-139 ELMVNRICFSF
+139 ERICVAF
-150 KSSTPTTK
+150 KTNDPTVK

-183 YGGFDAFLNNENRDY
+183 YGGFDLFLNNENRDY
-198 THGGQFTFEVEGV
+198 EHGGQFTFEVEGI

-218 PLKSDF
+218 PLKSD
-224 IETLVDNF
+224 IISLLVNNVESAGF
-232 VADGNSYGAN
+232 GAN

-280 SDNPEIEIVSNQK
+280 SDNPEIEVISVAK
-293 AFSVYQALAAAK
+293 TVSVYHALDAAK
-305 TINELFAAWNNNMN
+305 NIDELFTAWNNNMN

-349 SKSAVAPLS
+349 SNSSVASLS
-358 AKDVVGHG
+358 AK
-366 VDEPLKGVSSGD
+366 EYTNIPTNTPLTTHHTSDGDKLYFSVSGD
-378 GDVLHFSNES
+378 TSR
-388 LSGDAGVDI
+388 AGVDI

-456 SNLAGDNSAVL
+456 ANLAGDNSAVL

-475 NYSAK
+475 NYTAK

-540 SALTDAD
+540 SAFTGSD
-547 TLDAL
+547 TMDAL

>member
-1 MKKNAVIGKAKI
+1 MKKNAVIGKAKV

-110 AETISSV
+110 AETLSSV

-128 LGSLLNFCLLV
+128 LGDLLRFCLLV
-139 ELMVNRICFSF
+139 ELMVQRICVAF

-168 ELRSVAIA
+168 ELRSVAVA

-183 YGGFDAFLNNENRDY
+183 YGGFDLFLNNENRDY
-198 THGGQFTFEVEGV
+198 SHGGQFTFEVEGI

-218 PLKSDF
+218 PIKDSILQDM
-224 IETLVDNF
+224 I
-232 VADGNSYGAN
+232 DGLQSNSYGAN

-270 ATTCNLDWLN
+270 ATTCNLDWLS
-280 SDNPEIEIVSNQK
+280 SDNPEI
-293 AFSVYQALAAAK
+293 SVINVTKLNAMKQVISAANS
-305 TINELFAAWNNNMN
+305 IDQLFKVWNDNMN
-319 NYRNYMFFD
+319 TYRNYMFFD

-349 SKSAVAPLS
+349 SKSSVAPLTAVGTDGTGRPLS
-358 AKDVVGHG
+358 VDDYKDGKNYFS
-366 VDEPLKGVSSGD
+366 VDSG
-378 GDVLHFSNES
+378 GSEI
-388 LSGDAGVDI
+388 AGVDI

-456 SNLAGDNSAVL
+456 ANLAGDNSAVL

-495 IPILDYQDR
+495 IPIIDYQDR

-532 KVSVRGFD
+532 NVSVRGFD
-540 SALTDAD
+540 SALTSAE

>member
-1 MKKNAVIGKAKI
+1 MKKNAVIGKAKV

-110 AETISSV
+110 AETLSSV

-128 LGSLLNFCLLV
+128 LGSLLNFCFIV
-139 ELMVNRICFSF
+139 EYMLARVCMYRD
-150 KSSTPTTK
+150 STPTVS
-158 LLVPFVTYSQ
+158 LQVPFVTYSQ
-168 ELRSVAIA
+168 ELRSVAVA

-183 YGGFDAFLNNENRDY
+183 YGGFDVFLNADNRDY
-198 THGGQFTFEVEGV
+198 ERGKTFTFLVDGVE
-211 STTVTLY
+211 TTATLY
-218 PLKSDF
+218 PLKDTILNPLDSQ
-224 IETLVDNF
+224 IK
-232 VADGNSYGAN
+232 AGAYGSMVN
-242 VYVNPLRWFAYHF
+242 VNPLRWFAYHF

-280 SDNPEIEIVSNQK
+280 SDNPVIEVMSDSKLTQVK
-293 AFSVYQALAAAK
+293 DALYSTK
-305 TINELFAAWNNNMN
+305 SLDQLFTAWNANMN
-319 NYRNYMFFD
+319 IYRNYMFFD

-349 SKSAVAPLS
+349 SKSSVAPLTAVGANGS
-358 AKDVVGHG
+358 GRSLEVIDYKDGKNLFAVA
-366 VDEPLKGVSSGD
+366 D
-378 GDVLHFSNES
+378 GGSET
-388 LSGDAGVDI
+388 AGVDI

-456 SNLAGDNSAVL
+456 ANLAGDNSAVL

-475 NYSAK
+475 SYSAK

-495 IPILDYQDR
+495 IPIIDYQDR

-518 PVPEFDSIGMERRR
+518 PIPEFDSIGMERRR
-532 KVSVRGFD
+532 NVSVRGFD
-540 SALTDAD
+540 SALTSAQS
-547 TLDAL
+547 LDAL

>member
-1 MKKNAVIGKAKI
+1 MKKNAVIGKAKV

-110 AETISSV
+110 AETLSSV

-128 LGSLLNFCLLV
+128 LGSLLNFCMLV
-139 ELMVNRICFSF
+139 ELMVRRICVSF
-150 KSSTPTTK
+150 PSTTPTTK

-183 YGGFDAFLNNENRDY
+183 YGGFDVFLNNDNRDY
-198 THGGQFTFEVEGV
+198 SHSGKFTFVVDGV
-211 STTVTLY
+211 STTVTLC
-218 PLKSDF
+218 PLKDDILQDLSDTIGRGGF
-224 IETLVDNF
+224 
-232 VADGNSYGAN
+232 GAN

-280 SDNPEIEIVSNQK
+280 SDNPEIEVISNSK
-293 AFSVYQALAAAK
+293 TTAVKNAIAAA
-305 TINELFAAWNNNMN
+305 NSLNQLFTSWNDNMI

-349 SKSAVAPLS
+349 KNSSVAPLS
-358 AKDVVGHG
+358 IHG
-366 VDEPLKGVSSGD
+366 KPESVSEENLYATPISNST
-378 GDVLHFSNES
+378 DVLHFTTSS
-388 LSGDAGVDI
+388 ADDKAGIDI

-456 SNLAGDNSAVL
+456 ANLAGDNSAVL

-495 IPILDYQDR
+495 IPIIDYQDR

-532 KVSVRGFD
+532 NVSVRGFD
-540 SALTDAD
+540 SALTSAE
-547 TLDAL
+547 TLNAL

-589 LYKSGSGVISS
+589 LYKTDSGVISS

>member
-139 ELMVNRICFSF
+139 EYMIQRICLSFS
-150 KSSTPTTK
+150 SSTPTVK

-183 YGGFDAFLNNENRDY
+183 YGGFDIFLNNDNRDY
-198 THGGQFTFEVEGV
+198 THGGQFTFDVEGI
-211 STTVTLY
+211 STTVTLH
-218 PLKSDF
+218 PLKSDV
-224 IETLVDNF
+224 IKSLLDN
-232 VADGNSYGAN
+232 VGHNGLGAN
-242 VYVNPLRWFAYHF
+242 IYVNPLRWFAYHF

-280 SDNPEIEIVSNQK
+280 SDNPEIEIISNQK
-293 AFSVYQALAAAK
+293 TSSVYQALRAA
-305 TINELFAAWNNNMN
+305 NSLDQLFTAWNTNMN

-349 SKSAVAPLS
+349 SKSSVAPLS
-358 AKDVVGHG
+358 ASGKTSDYSINT
-366 VDEPLKGVSSGD
+366 PLGTDSSSSD
-378 GDVLHFSNES
+378 GKYRFSIDDGG
-388 LSGDAGVDI
+388 SGLAGVDI

-504 GIKDQILTVDSTDL
+504 GIKDQILTVDSVDL

-532 KVSVRGFD
+532 NVSVRGFD
-540 SALTDAD
+540 SAFTDAD
-547 TLDAL
+547 VLDAL
-552 KTYGYAAR
+552 KTYGYASR

-589 LYKSGSGVISS
+589 LYKSGNGVISS